1 MQKGEKAMRVGRT
14 SFALV
19 LVLFLAGGSAAFA
32 GGAPESSAG
41 KPVTFTVYFHFT
53 PQEARGVVL
62 RDFIKQYNEQHAGK
76 VTVQTSYFAD
86 WLPMQQKIR
95 TMVAANQPPD
105 VFYFNYN
112 PNDLS
117 LFKSGQLMSFS
128 PYMDEQWKSRFYQS
142 DLDTMTYNGQLLAIP
157 MEQGP
162 VIFYFNKGLLQ
173 QAGVDSIPQTW
184 DEFFAMADKL
194 KSAGIGAAS
203 LFTADDAWHATNMLS
218 YFAGEAGG
226 TGVFS
231 GSLSSP
237 AMVKAASMLQKLFQ
251 YAAADAVGGKWAVS
265 VQDFVA
271 GRTAVIADGPWLIGI
286 LDGQMKDPSQAVA
299 APAPRFTTSD
309 PSLVVTDANTP
320 WTASAHLSDAQ
331 KAAVADFLKTFTSVD
346 VMKQFAIKGKDIFA
360 SKLTL
365 TPDEQAQA
373 GPKLAANIRLA
384 STADERMVQITRV
397 LKPAT
402 MNQLPGLVEQLA
414 LGKMT
419 PEEFAAALDKAN
431 SQ

>member
-1 MQKGEKAMRVGRT
+1 MTHRY
-14 SFALV
+14 FALAAS
-19 LVLFLAGGSAAFA
+19 LFLAAGTLAYA
-32 GGAPESSAG
+32 GGASESGSG

-53 PQEARGVVL
+53 PQEARGIVL
-62 RDFIKQYNEQHAGK
+62 RNFISQYNADHAGK
-76 VTVQTSYFAD
+76 VNVQTSYFAD
-86 WLPMQQKIR
+86 WQPLQQKIR
-95 TMVAANQPPD
+95 TMVAANEPPD

-117 LFKSGQLMSFS
+117 LFKSGQLMDFT
-128 PYMDEQWKSRFYQS
+128 PYMDAQWKSRFYQS
-142 DLDTMTYNGQLLAIP
+142 DLDTMTYNGKLLAIP

-162 VIFYFNKGLLQ
+162 VIFYFNTALLR
-173 QAGVDSIPQTW
+173 QAGVDSIPTTW
-184 DEFFAMADKL
+184 DDFMAMADKL
-194 KSAGIGAAS
+194 KAAGIGAAS
-203 LFTADDAWHATNMLS
+203 LFTADDAWHATNFLS

-226 TGVFS
+226 TKVFS
-231 GSLSSP
+231 GALDTP
-237 AMVKAASMLQKLFQ
+237 AVVQAAAMLQKLFQ
-251 YAAADAVGGKWAVS
+251 YAAPDAVGGKWAVS

-299 APAPRFTTSD
+299 APAPVFKAGD

-320 WTASAHLSDAQ
+320 WTASVHLSDAQ
-331 KAAVADFLKTFTSVD
+331 KAAVADFLKTFTSED
-346 VMKQFAIKGKDIFA
+346 VMRQFAVKGKDIFA

-365 TPDEQAQA
+365 SPEDEAQA
-373 GPKLAANIRLA
+373 GAKLSANIKLA

-402 MNQLPGLVEQLA
+402 MNVLPSLVEQLA
-414 LGKMT
+414 LNKMS
-419 PEEFAAALDKAN
+419 PQDFATALEKAN

>member
-1 MQKGEKAMRVGRT
+1 MRLRYP
-14 SFALV
+14 V
-19 LVLFLAGGSAAFA
+19 LVAGLLLAAGAMAFA
-32 GGAPESSAG
+32 GGAAESSTG

-62 RDFIKQYNEQHAGK
+62 RSFISQYNAQHAGT
-76 VTVQTSYFAD
+76 VNVQTSYFAD
-86 WLPMQQKIR
+86 WQPLQQKIR
-95 TMVAANQPPD
+95 TMVAANEPPD

-117 LFKSGQLMSFS
+117 LFKSGQLMDFT
-128 PYMDEQWKSRFYQS
+128 PYMDASWKSRFYQS
-142 DLDTMTYNGQLLAIP
+142 DLDTMTYNGKLLAIP

-162 VIFYFNKGLLQ
+162 VIFYFNKALLQ
-173 QAGVDSIPQTW
+173 QAGVDSIPTTW
-184 DEFFAMADKL
+184 DEFWAMADKL

-203 LFTADDAWHATNMLS
+203 LFTADDAWHATNFLS

-231 GSLSSP
+231 GSLNTP
-237 AMVKAASMLQKLFQ
+237 AMVQAATLLQKLFQ
-251 YAAADAVGGKWAVS
+251 YSAADAIGAKWAVS

-271 GRTAVIADGPWLIGI
+271 GRTAVIADGPWLIGV
-286 LDGQMKDPSQAVA
+286 LDGQMKDPTQAVA
-299 APAPRFTTSD
+299 APAPVFKPGD

-331 KAAVADFLKTFTSVD
+331 KAAVADFLKAFTSEP
-346 VMKQFAIKGKDIFA
+346 VMKEFAIKGKDIFA

-365 TPDEQAQA
+365 TPEEQTQA
-373 GPKLAANIRLA
+373 GPKLAANIKLA
-384 STADERMVQITRV
+384 STADERMVQVTRV

-402 MNQLPGLVEQLA
+402 MNQLPSLVEQLA
-414 LGKMT
+414 LNKMT
-419 PEEFAAALDKAN
+419 PAQFAAALDQAN

>member
-1 MQKGEKAMRVGRT
+1 MILTNKC
-14 SFALV
+14 LV
-19 LVLFLAGGSAAFA
+19 LAAALFLAAGLSAFA
-32 GGAPESSAG
+32 TGQKEPSQG

-62 RDFIKQYNEQHAGK
+62 RDFVKRYNEQHAGK
-76 VTVQTSYFAD
+76 VNIQLSYFAD
-86 WLPMQQKIR
+86 WQPMQQKIR
-95 TMVAANQPPD
+95 TMVAANEPPD

-117 LFKSGQLMSFS
+117 LFKSGQLMDFA
-128 PYMDEQWKSRFYQS
+128 PYMDAQWKSRFYQS
-142 DLDTMTYNGQLLAIP
+142 DLDTMTYNGKLLAIP

-162 VIFYFNKGLLQ
+162 VIFYFNEALLRQ
-173 QAGVDSIPQTW
+173 VGVTAIPRTW

-203 LFTADDAWHATNMLS
+203 LFTADDAWHATNFLT

-226 TGVFS
+226 PKVFS
-231 GSLSSP
+231 GSLNSP
-237 AMVKAASMLQKLFQ
+237 AMVKAATMLQKIFQ
-251 YAAADAVGGKWAVS
+251 YAAQDAIGGKWAVS

-286 LDGQMKDPSQAVA
+286 LEGQMKDPTQAVA
-299 APAPRFTTSD
+299 SPAPLFKGGD
-309 PSLVVTDANTP
+309 PSLMVTDANTP
-320 WTASAHLSDAQ
+320 WAASAHLSDAQ
-331 KAAVADFLKTFTSVD
+331 KDAVADFLKTFTSEP
-346 VMKQFAIKGKDIFA
+346 VMKEFAIKGKDIFA
-360 SKLTL
+360 SKLSL

-373 GPKLAANIRLA
+373 GAKLAANIQLA
-384 STADERMVQITRV
+384 STADQRMVQITRI

-402 MNQLPGLVEQLA
+402 MNQLPSLVEQLA
-414 LGKMT
+414 LNKIS
-419 PEEFAAALDKAN
+419 PADFAAALERVN